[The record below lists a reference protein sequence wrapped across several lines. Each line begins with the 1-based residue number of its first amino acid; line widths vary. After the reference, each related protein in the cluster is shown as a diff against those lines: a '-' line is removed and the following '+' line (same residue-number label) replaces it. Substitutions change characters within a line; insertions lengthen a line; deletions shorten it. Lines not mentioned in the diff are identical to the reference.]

1 MENNQLPKIDKK
13 SFIKKTFKKIIGLIA
28 FVLVVVFIK
37 YGYIP
42 IKPIIIGIGIVSIL
56 ILINAFLSFKYP
68 NIFKSLDSKQVIDDL
83 EKNKPKEMN
92 KKQLIKTILIIIGVS
107 LAFVWFIYLTLYI
120 FFREPIPVKIILI
133 VSGIFIVVLTLSML
147 LMYKYRN
154 YITLAKIRKTFLV
167 IGILLIIFNVGLI
180 LLEGGKSLYY
190 MDIGLG
196 IYFISLYKKD

>member
-1 MENNQLPKIDKK
+1 MVIV
-13 SFIKKTFKKIIGLIA
+13 FIQYRYIPINPILIA
-28 FVLVVVFIK
+28 F
-37 YGYIP
+37 
-42 IKPIIIGIGIVSIL
+42 GIVIPLML
-56 ILINAFLSFKYP
+56 IGSFLSFKYP

-107 LAFVWFIYLTLYI
+107 LAFVWFIYLALYI